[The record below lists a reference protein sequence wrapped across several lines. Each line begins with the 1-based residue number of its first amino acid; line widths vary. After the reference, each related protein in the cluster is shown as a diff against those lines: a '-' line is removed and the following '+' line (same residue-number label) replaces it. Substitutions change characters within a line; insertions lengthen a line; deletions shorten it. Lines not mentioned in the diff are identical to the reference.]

1 MSDSKENEEGCQSMP
16 VAMEES
22 HQLVDSE
29 VQVEPKEPSSKDAL
43 NHVETGKEEP
53 LAEDENVKAG
63 KAEPHTE
70 NENVKAGK
78 ADLLAEDENLKAG
91 KAKPIMEEEIMK
103 PGEAESI
110 AEDENVNPGNTEPP
124 VKDNSKK
131 PVKAQVPIDDKSVN
145 PGKVEPS
152 AEDDSEQPVKIE
164 LPVEDKSSNAEK
176 EELPVED
183 KSLNA
188 EKEELPVEDDSLK
201 QGKLEVPAEDNCV
214 EPESVLGDIRQQ
226 DVQNTLQSASVEFD
240 TPISNKIECEKA
252 SNANAKADEFPQG
265 NMDVKN
271 DGSSCRNNVDAAE
284 TMMEVKPEAHEVI
297 DSKTCD
303 NVDSIASHNEP
314 TTPQAVPTDTK
325 AEIKNELQVANKGDG
340 EQAVEPGDNG
350 NSNSMQISFLNA
362 DHCYDGNESGTDE
375 EQSTFMKELENFFR
389 ERSMEFKPPKFY
401 GEGLNCLKLWRA
413 VIRLGGYDKVTSC
426 KLWRQVGESFKPPK
440 TCTTVSWTFRGF
452 YEKALLDYERHKIQV
467 GELNVPIAATSQP
480 EPVNIENQASASGRA
495 RRDAAARAMQ
505 GWHSRLLGNGEDR
518 NSGSTQKREKQLKSI
533 NLLKRKRSSYM
544 DNAVK
549 AARSKPSK
557 PQLDKTVVDVGPP
570 ADWVKINVQKTK
582 DCFEV
587 YALVPGLLREE
598 VRVQSDPAG
607 RLVIS
612 GEPENPNNP
621 WGVTPFKKVVS
632 LPSRIDPH
640 QTSAVV
646 TLHGQLFVRVP
657 FEQAE

>member
-1 MSDSKENEEGCQSMP
+1 MSDSKENEERGQSMP
-16 VAMEES
+16 MDVEES
-22 HQLVDSE
+22 HQLVDAE
-29 VQVEPKEPSSKDAL
+29 VQIEPEAPTSKDAL

-63 KAEPHTE
+63 KAEPPAE
-70 NENVKAGK
+70 DENVKAGK
-78 ADLLAEDENLKAG
+78 AEPLAEDENVKTGKSDLLVEDEILKTG
-91 KAKPIMEEEIMK
+91 KAKPIVEEDIVK

-131 PVKAQVPIDDKSVN
+131 PVKAQAPTDDKSVN

-152 AEDDSEQPVKIE
+152 AEDDSEQPVK
-164 LPVEDKSSNAEK
+164 V
-176 EELPVED
+176 ELPVED

-188 EKEELPVEDDSLK
+188 EKEELPVEENSLK
-201 QGKLEVPAEDNCV
+201 QGKLEVPAEDNRV
-214 EPESVLGDIRQQ
+214 EEAVLGNICQQ
-226 DVQNTLQSASVEFD
+226 DVQNTLQSAPVEFD
-240 TPISNKIECEKA
+240 TQISNKVECEKS
-252 SNANAKADEFPQG
+252 SNAKTKADEFPQC

-271 DGSSCRNNVDAAE
+271 DDSSRRNNVAAAE
-284 TMMEVKPEAHEVI
+284 TMMEVKPEARELVN
-297 DSKTCD
+297 SKTCD
-303 NVDSIASHNEP
+303 NVDIIASHNEP
-314 TTPQAVPTDTK
+314 TTPQSVPTYTK
-325 AEIKNELQVANKGDG
+325 AEIKNDLQVANKGDE
-340 EQAVEPGDNG
+340 EQAVEPEDNG
-350 NSNSMQISFLNA
+350 NSNSTQISFLNA

-375 EQSTFMKELENFFR
+375 EQSNFMKELENFFR

-467 GELNVPIAATSQP
+467 GELNVPIAATSLP
-480 EPVNIENQASASGRA
+480 EPVIIENQASASGRA

-533 NLLKRKRSSYM
+533 NLLKRKKPSYM
-544 DNAVK
+544 ENAVK
-549 AARSKPSK
+549 AVRSKPSK
-557 PQLDKTVVDVGPP
+557 PQLDTTVVDVGPS